1 MDKQKI
7 VITINREYGSGGRS
21 IGKILSKR
29 LGISYYDDEIIKL
42 SSEYSAVAEEY
53 FRMHDEKPGNNFFQ
67 KVMGATKANLSKP
80 SISDNI
86 TSPDN
91 LFRFESEVIRNIANR
106 ESCIFIGR
114 CADFVLDSCA
124 FPEYISIF
132 VYADLTAKIRRIMDL
147 DGLETKEALE
157 KISKI
162 DKRRASYY
170 KYYTG
175 EDWLDMSRY
184 DLPIKTSDLEFE
196 EACDLILYYLKL
208 RKYAIPQS

>member
-1 MDKQKI
+1 MEKQKI

-29 LGISYYDDEIIKL
+29 LGIPYYDDDIIKL

-67 KVMGATKANLSKP
+67 KVMGSSKTNLSKP
-80 SISDNI
+80 SI
-86 TSPDN
+86 T
-91 LFRFESEVIRNIANR
+91 NR

-124 FPEYISIF
+124 FPEYIRIF
-132 VYADLTAKIRRIMDL
+132 VYADLTTKIRRIMDL

-157 KISKI
+157 KISTI
-162 DKRRASYY
+162 DKRRA
-170 KYYTG
+170 
-175 EDWLDMSRY
+175 
-184 DLPIKTSDLEFE
+184 
-196 EACDLILYYLKL
+196 
-208 RKYAIPQS
+208 